1 MLDYCTRMTEV
12 EPSMRKIYP
21 NKIQLRT
28 FPNTQLRPRFRLD
41 DYDENL
47 VKAKRTLTHWM

>member
-1 MLDYCTRMTEV
+1 MLDYCTRMTKV
-12 EPSMRKIYP
+12 ESSIRKIYP

-28 FPNTQLRPRFRLD
+28 FPNTQLCPRFVLD

>member
-1 MLDYCTRMTEV
+1 MLNYRTRMTEV

-21 NKIQLRT
+21 NKIQSRT
-28 FPNTQLRPRFRLD
+28 FSNTQLCPRFMLD